1 MLNISSRQP
10 RACPLSVPSGP
21 SASLDD
27 ERPLTI
33 RPMRAPGGNYND
45 LIVRPNDSPRRR
57 PRRRVPSSLG
67 ASPIASRLRAATSSV
82 DESLSYRLR
91 RTDGSARPRG
101 RRCRDRPRARF
112 VGQMRGPVLHPG
124 DLRLGSVGLFQSA
137 FDGVLPL
144 RLRSSASGPRRRRGT
159 LTSVIFATVVMC
171 DLTLEDSVKW

>member
-67 ASPIASRLRAATSSV
+67 ASPIASRLRAAASSV
-82 DESLSYRLR
+82 DESLSYLLGWIGAAT
-91 RTDGSARPRG
+91 RTPVSRSTACSVCRPDAWSRPSSWRSSPRG
-101 RRCRDRPRARF
+101 RSGSSNPRSTRLALALAVER
-112 VGQMRGPVLHPG
+112 VG
-124 DLRLGSVGLFQSA
+124 
-137 FDGVLPL
+137 
-144 RLRSSASGPRRRRGT
+144 SSASAWDADLGHIRNRGD
-159 LTSVIFATVVMC
+159 V
-171 DLTLEDSVKW
+171 